1 MSIPFILLALV
12 LLFLLVETLW
22 LARARRAL
30 PVRILVLGTRGKS
43 TVTEY
48 IAAALRSSGRR
59 TLAKTT
65 GTRPTLILP
74 DGGRQTVRRTGRG
87 RLQEQFRV
95 MSLARRLGCDA
106 LVLECMSVSP
116 ELQRLESHVLRPTLA
131 VLTNILDDHRETY
144 GNDVMWRV
152 KAFASSLP
160 ARTGLV
166 SGERLH
172 AEEVGRAAARR
183 KTVVTF
189 PVSPE
194 RDLAA
199 RFSVVESNLLLALT
213 AVGRLGLSESEAY
226 EAIEALPDTPLY
238 QEITV
243 SDDGP
248 ALRLLNAFAVNDVES
263 ASRFLDA
270 WKSRLSGWDRTVIIF
285 NTRSDRPLRSL
296 QFAHWCSSLRE
307 TEKIILMGTH
317 IPRTR
322 RELHRLGVPPH
333 NIIAWTRDH
342 SGRPLEALRPY
353 AASGTVVVGVGNA
366 AGDGARLMEAAGML

>member
-12 LLFLLVETLW
+12 LLFLLVETLC
-22 LARARRAL
+22 LARLRRAI

-74 DGGRQTVRRTGRG
+74 DGSRRRLRRTGRA
-87 RLQEQFRV
+87 RVQEQFRI
-95 MSLARRLGCDA
+95 LIRARRMGCDA

-131 VLTNILDDHRETY
+131 VLTNILDDHREVY
-144 GNDVMWRV
+144 GNDATWRV
-152 KAFASSLP
+152 KEFVSSLP
-160 ARTGLV
+160 ARTVLI

-172 AEEVGRAAARR
+172 AEEVRRAAARR
-183 KTVVTF
+183 NTMVTV
-189 PVSPE
+189 PGSPG
-194 RDLAA
+194 RDLPASL
-199 RFSVVESNLLLALT
+199 SVFESNLLLALT
-213 AVGRLGLSESEAY
+213 AVERLGVSESEASA
-226 EAIEALPDTPLY
+226 AIGALPDTLPYRELA
-238 QEITV
+238 V
-243 SDDGP
+243 SEDGP

-263 ASRFLDA
+263 ASRFLVA
-270 WKSRLSGWDRTVIIF
+270 WKSRLSDWNRTVILF

-296 QFAHWCSSLRE
+296 QFARWCASLRD
-307 TEKIILMGTH
+307 TERIILMGTH
-317 IPRTR
+317 VPRTR

-333 NIIAWTRDH
+333 NVIAWTSDQ
-342 SGRPLEALRPY
+342 SARPLEALRPHV
-353 AASGTVVVGVGNA
+353 ASGTVVVGMGNA
-366 AGDGARLMEAAGML
+366 AGDGTRLMEKAGML